1 MRRFRRRLFQMAE
14 LGFELEYDGPAL
26 SEHEMDAR
34 DFARSVLSAADV
46 FQEMNRVV
54 NPALPEVSVNIR
66 ATSAG
71 SFRVLL
77 QLLTDTEGILTTS
90 AVVASNN
97 LAGLLNI
104 FGGIIRLVRSR
115 GKATTVSQEE
125 ISPGQIRVTFD
136 DNQSIEIPSQ
146 ALGLAES
153 VSIRRSIS
161 EIVRPLDAE
170 GIESLTI
177 RQDET
182 VIERIAKS
190 DALALERI
198 PTTVLAT
205 ISEQLAP
212 TDRATWLV
220 VALVNFKGNGRWK
233 FSEGTDETPFG
244 AKVSDAAF
252 LARVDNGEPFRKND
266 RMRVVLRETQRVDK
280 QGRLRIEREVVQV
293 LEHAPTGSQPPFD
306 GIG

>member
-1 MRRFRRRLFQMAE
+1 VRRIRPRLYQVAE

-26 SEHEMDAR
+26 SAHEMDAR

-54 NPALPEVSVNIR
+54 HPSLPEVSVNIR
-66 ATSAG
+66 ANSPG
-71 SFRVLL
+71 SFHMLL
-77 QLLTDTEGILTTS
+77 SLLTDSEGLLTTS
-90 AVVASNN
+90 AVTASNN
-97 LAGLLNI
+97 LAGLVNI

-115 GKATTVSQEE
+115 SRAEAVSQEE
-125 ISPGQIRVTFD
+125 IVPGQIRVTYD

-146 ALGLAES
+146 ALGLAEN

-161 EIVRPLDAE
+161 EIVRPLAAE
-170 GIESLTI
+170 GIDTLTI

-182 VIERIAKS
+182 VIERVTKS
-190 DALALERI
+190 DAQMLERI
-198 PTTVLAT
+198 PSTVLAT
-205 ISEQLAP
+205 LSEQQLEP
-212 TDRATWLV
+212 NDRATWLV
-220 VALVNFKGNGRWK
+220 IGVVNFRTGRWK
-233 FSEGTDETPFG
+233 FSEGAEESPFG

-266 RMRVVLRETQRVDK
+266 RMRVVLRETQRLDK
-280 QGRLRIEREVVQV
+280 HGNLRIEREIVQV
-293 LEHAPTGSQPPFD
+293 LEHAPTGMQPPFE